1 MARHSAYWGAAF
13 IALAAV
19 SPAHADPIR
28 AGTLTHG
35 GAVAGGQIIHVTTLA
50 DSGPGSLRDATR
62 ASGPRVIV
70 FDVAGV
76 IHLASDL
83 KISVPDVTIAGQT
96 APAPGITLS
105 GGTLLLRANDLVLQ
119 HIAVRPG
126 PGPTP
131 KINGNRD
138 SITIGGGTHALHDIR
153 VENVSVSWSVDENID
168 VGGGTRDVT
177 VRNCLI
183 AEALSNAGHPKG
195 HHSMGF
201 LINKDNQGVAVTGDL
216 FVSNMFRNPVIA
228 RGASAF
234 IGYNHIVNPGRNA
247 IHFYDVGAPTPL
259 RATVIGNVVQAGT
272 DTSERVTAVQIPDDM
287 AATVPDA
294 QIYLKDN
301 DAPAGALTNRGN
313 FTLASAPPVVLAEP
327 LTPPDDVRA
336 YALRYAGSRP
346 GQRDAQDKR
355 ILYGV
360 INGTSRIIDNPS
372 DVGGLAETPE
382 AKAAAEVPDRPFAPS
397 RIAGLLRVEAWLC
410 ERHLEVGGPATPDC
424 ALPVDAYRKSLRT
437 QFSERR

>member
-1 MARHSAYWGAAF
+1 MEGRSAYLV
-13 IALAAV
+13 LAVLAMV
-19 SPAHADPIR
+19 QPAHAEPMK
-28 AGTLTHG
+28 AGAITHG
-35 GAVAGGQIIHVTTLA
+35 GAVAGARVLHVTTLA

-62 ASGPRVIV
+62 ANGARVIV

-105 GGTLLLRANDLVLQ
+105 GGTLLLRADNLVLQ

-126 PGPTP
+126 PGTTP

-138 SITIGGGTHALHDIR
+138 SITIGGGTHELHDIR
-153 VENVSVSWSVDENID
+153 VENVSLSWSVDENAD
-168 VGGGTRDVT
+168 VGGGTRNVT
-177 VRNCLI
+177 IRNSLI
-183 AEALSNAGHPKG
+183 AEALNNAGHPKG
-195 HHSMGF
+195 HHSMGL
-201 LINKDNQGVAVTGDL
+201 LINKDNQGVQVTGNL

-228 RGASAF
+228 RGSSVFVA
-234 IGYNHIVNPGRNA
+234 YNHIVNPGRNS

-259 RATVIGNVVQAGT
+259 RATVIGNVVQAGS
-272 DTSERVTAVQIPDDM
+272 DTSDRVTAVQIPDDM
-287 AATVPDA
+287 AQAVPDA

-301 DAPAGALTNRGN
+301 DAPAGPLTNRGG
-313 FTLASAPPVVLAEP
+313 FALATASPVVPAEP
-327 LTPPDDVRA
+327 VTAPSDVRA

-372 DVGGLAETPE
+372 DVGGLADTPE
-382 AKAAAEVPDRPFAPS
+382 VKAVADVPAQPFATS
-397 RIAGLLRVEAWLC
+397 RIAGLLRIEAWLC
-410 ERHLEVGGPATPDC
+410 ERHLEVGGPATPEC
-424 ALPVDAYRKSLRT
+424 VLPADAYKASLRT
-437 QFSERR
+437 QFSERK

>member
-1 MARHSAYWGAAF
+1 MARHSAYLL
-13 IALAAV
+13 LATFAIV
-19 SPAHADPIR
+19 PPAHADPIK
-28 AGTLTHG
+28 AGAITHG
-35 GAVAGGQIIHVTTLA
+35 GALPGAQVIHVTTLA
-50 DSGPGSLRDATR
+50 DDGPGSLREATH
-62 ASGPRVIV
+62 ANGPRVVV

-83 KISVPDVTIAGQT
+83 KISVPDITIAGQT
-96 APAPGITLS
+96 APAPGITLTD
-105 GGTLLLRANDLVLQ
+105 GTLLLRANNLILQ

-153 VENVSVSWSVDENID
+153 VENVSLSWSVDENAD
-168 VGGGTRDVT
+168 VAGGTQNVT
-177 VRNCLI
+177 IRNSLI
-183 AEALSNAGHPKG
+183 AEALNNASHPKG
-195 HHSMGF
+195 HHSMGL
-201 LINKDNQGVAVTGDL
+201 LINKDNQGVAITGNL
-216 FVSNMFRNPVIA
+216 LVSNMFRNPVIA
-228 RGASAF
+228 RGSSAF
-234 IGYNHIVNPGRNA
+234 VGYNHIVNPGRNA

-259 RATVIGNVVQAGT
+259 RATVIGNVVQAGS

-287 AATVPDA
+287 AQAVPDA

-313 FTLASAPPVVLAEP
+313 FALASAPPVVLAEP
-327 LTPPDDVRA
+327 MIPPGDVRA
-336 YALRYAGSRP
+336 YTLRYAGSRP

-372 DVGGLAETPE
+372 NVGGLADTPE
-382 AKAAAEVPDRPFAPS
+382 VKAVADVPDQPFAPS
-397 RIAGLLRVEAWLC
+397 RIAGLLRIEAWLC
-410 ERHLEVGGPATPDC
+410 ERHLEVGGPATPEC
-424 ALPVDAYRKSLRT
+424 AQPVTAYKNALHT